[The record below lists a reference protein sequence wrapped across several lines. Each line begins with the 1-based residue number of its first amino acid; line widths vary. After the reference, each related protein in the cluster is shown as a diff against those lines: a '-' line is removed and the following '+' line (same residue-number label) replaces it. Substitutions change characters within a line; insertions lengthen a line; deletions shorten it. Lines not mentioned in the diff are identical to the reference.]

1 MVYTVYIHELAGVHK
16 LAHLWNWMKL
26 YHQFPFTTLNGIF
39 QNLSKFTNSMLKK
52 SFSCK
57 AESRKDIQTGKCVEL
72 GMEFVWN
79 CVDFWT
85 EFRNKLDYLP
95 ESV

>member
-1 MVYTVYIHELAGVHK
+1 
-16 LAHLWNWMKL
+16 
-26 YHQFPFTTLNGIF
+26 
-39 QNLSKFTNSMLKK
+39 MLKK